1 MVTAGACKSAIN
13 LLEVTER
20 RALRFALKPL
30 VGTSNSELYNM
41 AGITPLGER
50 LTKARAKAISRY
62 GRNRM
67 TEALETIKA
76 TLSRNQDGTKN
87 NG

>member
-1 MVTAGACKSAIN
+1 
-13 LLEVTER
+13 
-20 RALRFALKPL
+20 
-30 VGTSNSELYNM
+30 M

-50 LTKARAKAISRY
+50 LTKASAKAISRY